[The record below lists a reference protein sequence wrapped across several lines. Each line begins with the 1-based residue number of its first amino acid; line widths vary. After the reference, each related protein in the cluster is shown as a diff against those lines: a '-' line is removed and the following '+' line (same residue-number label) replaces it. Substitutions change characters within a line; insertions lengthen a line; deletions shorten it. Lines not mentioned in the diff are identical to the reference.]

1 MAQVKKAIFSF
12 IKYDQLGE
20 NYYEMVMDSIDDD
33 DIIILQLDYV
43 LRKDLTK
50 HSISGAEAKEVI
62 SMRVLDWTT

>member
-1 MAQVKKAIFSF
+1 
-12 IKYDQLGE
+12 
-20 NYYEMVMDSIDDD
+20 
-33 DIIILQLDYV
+33 V